1 MKNNEFGIKCKDKE
15 QKTLLEELVTKDN
28 CGSKI
33 KLIKKVAGISHKN
46 FAKTIGV
53 SESTLRRL
61 ENRKNDPT
69 EDFMNRLM
77 ALSYVGVMKYGK
89 MSDSDKEKISEFVG
103 TSGGVVAGVG
113 GSIAA
118 IGAAGVVGGFSAAGI
133 TSGLAAIGGGTM
145 LAGIGVVAAI
155 PVATGALGYGLVKG
169 IKAICKAN
177 NLSSDEVNDRWELR
191 RKSKDT
197 DNTEKNK
204 GEKQ

>member
-1 MKNNEFGIKCKDKE
+1 MKNIEFGIRCKNKKE
-15 QKTLLEELVTKDN
+15 KALLEETVTEDN

-33 KLIKKVAGISHKN
+33 KLIKKVVGISHKN
-46 FAKTIGV
+46 LAKIIGV

-61 ENRKNDPT
+61 ENRESKPT

-103 TSGGVVAGVG
+103 ASGGVVAGMG

-118 IGAAGVVGGFSAAGI
+118 IGAAGTVSGFSAAGI

-177 NLSSDEVNDRWELR
+177 NLSSDEVNGRWEIR
-191 RKSKDT
+191 RKSTDT
-197 DNTEKNK
+197 GNTEK
-204 GEKQ
+204 E